1 MRKMPQQGDSHK
13 SFQFCRAAFFAFTW
27 YSLSAKGFRIGLHDK
42 KIRFKIYT
50 RPCNFLRSANL
61 K

>member
-42 KIRFKIYT
+42 KSVSKFIPILVIFCEERI
-50 RPCNFLRSANL
+50 
-61 K
+61 